1 MYVESKRHANKSS
14 ADICAEEIK
23 RLSQEQRYIIQ
34 KTFKYLYNDPQKNG
48 QKIFVLL
55 LGDFPEYKQ
64 IWPQFSGIPDSS
76 IITADVVKEHGLVY
90 LAGLKA
96 IIDNMPYEEKLVKTI
111 NRITTAHLKWNICKS
126 HIMNMLKEVVVILQ
140 SYPHCQGKHVEE
152 AWFTLFDVIGNLVDT
167 FK

>member
-1 MYVESKRHANKSS
+1 
-14 ADICAEEIK
+14 EIK

-96 IIDNMPYEEKLVKTI
+96 IIDSMPYEEKLVKTI

-126 HIMNMLKEVVVILQ
+126 HIMVW
-140 SYPHCQGKHVEE
+140 KHVEE